1 MPPSKD
7 VRQVIS
13 DTFSKHLPRMSEE
26 NRNRTGGTCAVLICL
41 SLYYFNS
48 LIASP
53 TVCSANVLSDTVN
66 MRVCTE
72 PKARHSRL
80 LHSTQMTFY
89 AFHFSAH
96 TAIGTPILYYP
107 SPAFQTRNPACCYF
121 LWRESLIPTYLH
133 RSHFSI
139 YGPAVQMERL
149 DIQTDWKSKLSTAPL
164 QFSPVFCNDN

>member
-1 MPPSKD
+1 MPPIRD
-7 VRQVIS
+7 VIQVIS
-13 DTFSKHLPRMSEE
+13 DTFSKHLPRRSEE

-53 TVCSANVLSDTVN
+53 TVCFSNVLSDTVR

-89 AFHFSAH
+89 AFHFFSPYSY
-96 TAIGTPILYYP
+96 GLSDPLLPLPPPFKRETP
-107 SPAFQTRNPACCYF
+107 PAFISSGERASSP
-121 LWRESLIPTYLH
+121 R
-133 RSHFSI
+133 I
-139 YGPAVQMERL
+139 YTGRISAFMARQ
-149 DIQTDWKSKLSTAPL
+149 SK
-164 QFSPVFCNDN
+164 